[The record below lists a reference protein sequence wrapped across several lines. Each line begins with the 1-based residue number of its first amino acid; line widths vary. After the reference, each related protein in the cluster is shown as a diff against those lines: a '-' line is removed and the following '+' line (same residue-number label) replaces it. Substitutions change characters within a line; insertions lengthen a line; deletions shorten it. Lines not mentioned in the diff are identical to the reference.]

1 MAKAPKIV
9 FLHIPKTGGSS
20 LSKALRSH
28 YRFSGF
34 HIKSGESS
42 RAAEWM
48 SGLTPD
54 DAGFLDTR
62 QRVRESLILYAAAQD
77 KHFLTGHVWNSP
89 GITAL
94 RGSGYR
100 IVTCLR
106 HPVDRWFSNYFYSR
120 YKQGAHGRIELSL
133 EDFLQTHHARDFGT
147 TYVQYLGGIDPDGD
161 YTRPSAIE
169 RAQQAVET
177 IDEVAFLDALPAF
190 VALMKQRHGMNLRIQ
205 HERKNPQPV
214 EEVKRYKD
222 SREIRAAITA
232 LCAPDIAVYDYAR
245 KKLDPTS
252 G

>member
-20 LSKALRSH
+20 LAKALRPS
-28 YRFSGF
+28 RFVSF

-54 DAGFLDTR
+54 DAGFLDAR
-62 QRVRESLILYAAAQD
+62 QRVRESLILYAAAQE
-77 KHFLTGHVWNSP
+77 KRFLTGHVWNSP

-100 IVTCLR
+100 LVTCLR
-106 HPVDRWFSNYFYSR
+106 DPVDRWFSNYFYSR
-120 YKQGAHGRIELSL
+120 YKQGSHGRIELSL
-133 EDFLQTHHARDFGT
+133 EEFLQTRHARDFGT

-161 YTRPSAIE
+161 YTQPSAIA
-169 RAQQAVET
+169 RAQKALDV

-190 VALMKQRHGMNLRIQ
+190 IALMKQRHGMRLRIP
-205 HERKNPQPV
+205 HERKSPV
-214 EEVKRYKD
+214 PAEEVRRYKD
-222 SREIRAAITA
+222 SKDIRATITA
-232 LCAPDIAVYDYAR
+232 LCAPDIAVYEHAR
-245 KKLDPTS
+245 ARQP
-252 G
+252 GA